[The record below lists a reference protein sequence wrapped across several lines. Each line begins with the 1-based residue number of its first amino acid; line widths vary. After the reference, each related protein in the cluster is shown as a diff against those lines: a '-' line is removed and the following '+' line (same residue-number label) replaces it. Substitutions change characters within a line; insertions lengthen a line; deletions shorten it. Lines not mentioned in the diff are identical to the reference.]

1 LVNVPTGGD
10 RVQFTPRLLE
20 PVTVAA
26 NVADC
31 PPVSDAVV
39 GVTEMATTGAG
50 GTRDMAALAVLVG
63 SATLEASAVTVC
75 AEAMLAGAV

>member
-1 LVNVPTGGD
+1 MRVPTGGD
-10 RVQFTPRLLE
+10 RVQFTPRLPE

-31 PPVSDAVV
+31 PPVSEALV
-39 GVTEMATTGAG
+39 GVTEMAITGAG
-50 GTRDMAALAVLVG
+50 GTRDMATPAVLVG
-63 SATLEASAVTVC
+63 SAALVASTVTVC